1 MSNMFAML
9 AEDNDGAGASS
20 ENLAPRG
27 LQSSSKAAGSAP
39 KASQGAK
46 ASQGNPTSK
55 GTLGDIY
62 LNGSSFA
69 EVSSMDGVG
78 ANVGLSGLCLVVS
91 VSKHLYQTKPKPN
104 QNKPK
109 QKQSWHQQVVGW
121 GGKGKDNTCMVMV
134 SSGEKRNTT
143 HS

>member
-1 MSNMFAML
+1 MFAML
-9 AEDNDGAGASS
+9 AEDNNDGAGASS

-27 LQSSSKAAGSAP
+27 LQSSKAAGSAP

-104 QNKPK
+104 QTKPN

>member
-1 MSNMFAML
+1 MSGMSNMFAML
-9 AEDNDGAGASS
+9 AEDNSEGGGASS

-27 LQSSSKAAGSAP
+27 LQSSKATAAGSAP

-69 EVSSMDGVG
+69 EVSSMD
-78 ANVGLSGLCLVVS
+78 A
-91 VSKHLYQTKPKPN
+91 
-104 QNKPK
+104 
-109 QKQSWHQQVVGW
+109 
-121 GGKGKDNTCMVMV
+121 
-134 SSGEKRNTT
+134 
-143 HS
+143 